1 MSKLIIISIL
11 FLGVTTIAYAQID
24 PDFYTYKNRADDCFA
39 KKDYPCA
46 DKWYRASLAVK
57 ANDDYCKQRLAKTR
71 QLANQPKPTK
81 PVVTR
86 PRPEPADP
94 FADQMVYVS
103 GGSFDMGSNEGAY
116 DEKPIHKVEVG
127 DFLMSQYEVTQA
139 QWQAVMGNN
148 PSSFENCD
156 NCPVGNVSWND
167 VQEFLTKLN
176 VRTGKNYR
184 LPTEAEWEYAAGGG
198 ATNRTRFGNGKNI
211 LDHDEANFENSY
223 RAKIIPVGS
232 FAPNALGLYD
242 MSGNVW
248 EWCDSWY
255 KGYPG
260 SAGVSDKTNS
270 HRVLRGG
277 SWTHDSH
284 SSRVANRLDSYPMF
298 KSHDF
303 GFRLVLSQ

>member
-11 FLGVTTIAYAQID
+11 FLGVTTRAYAQID
-24 PDFYTYKNRADDCFA
+24 PDFYTYKNRADNCFA

-81 PVVTR
+81 LVAPR
-86 PRPEPADP
+86 PRPEPTDP

-103 GGSFDMGSNEGAY
+103 GGSFDMGSNEGEAE
-116 DEKPIHKVEVG
+116 EKPVHEVVVG
-127 DFLMSQYEVTQA
+127 DFLMGQYEVTQA

-148 PSSFENCD
+148 PSYFENCD
-156 NCPVGNVSWND
+156 NCPVENVSWND

-176 VRTGKNYR
+176 TQTGKNYR

-198 ATNRTRFGNGKNI
+198 ASNRTRFGNGQDI

-223 RAKIIPVGS
+223 RAKTIPVGS
-232 FAPNALGLYD
+232 FGPNTLGLYD

-248 EWCDSWY
+248 EWCDNWY

-260 SAGVSDKTNS
+260 SSDVYDFTNS
-270 HRVLRGG
+270 ARVLRGG
-277 SWTHDSH
+277 GWDNGSEFG
-284 SSRVANRLDSYPMF
+284 RVANRNGNDPTDRYGDS
-298 KSHDF
+298 
-303 GFRLVLSQ
+303 GFRLVQ